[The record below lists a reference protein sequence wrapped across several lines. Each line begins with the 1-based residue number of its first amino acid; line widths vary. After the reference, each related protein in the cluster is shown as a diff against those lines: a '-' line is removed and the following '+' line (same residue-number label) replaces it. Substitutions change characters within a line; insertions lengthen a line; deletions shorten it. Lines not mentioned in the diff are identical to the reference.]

1 MIAMIF
7 IGIILNY
14 LGLLHGWCL
23 FWYIFSFII
32 ITLCTG
38 IKININR

>member
-23 FWYIFSFII
+23 FWYIFGFVL
-32 ITLCTG
+32 TVG
-38 IKININR
+38 IKVNIDK